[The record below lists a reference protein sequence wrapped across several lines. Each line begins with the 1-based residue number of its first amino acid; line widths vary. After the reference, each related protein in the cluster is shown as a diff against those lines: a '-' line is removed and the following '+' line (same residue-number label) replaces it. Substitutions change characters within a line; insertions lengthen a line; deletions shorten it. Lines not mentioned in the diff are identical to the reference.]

1 MRVCVCVC
9 ACACVHV
16 CVWVC
21 VSECVRA
28 CVCVCVC
35 VWVCVC
41 VCVCVRVSVCVW
53 VCVWWA
59 RTLHP
64 FISLNHSQLH
74 QSLPLTSSH
83 QQRVQLWMI
92 ISVHTHIRLYHMT
105 HTKKKRAA
113 TIHTYTSMDTH
124 LQALDD
130 ARLYVLQLLWCLH
143 SNVWENPPT
152 PFIKLPLNSGHHH
165 EQFPWQ
171 HTSKHWWQTKKIP
184 HGALAIYFLR
194 GTEEDFLFLL

>member
-1 MRVCVCVC
+1 MC
-9 ACACVHV
+9 
-16 CVWVC
+16 
-21 VSECVRA
+21 
-28 CVCVCVC
+28 
-35 VWVCVC
+35 
-41 VCVCVRVSVCVW
+41 

-92 ISVHTHIRLYHMT
+92 RSVHTHISFYHMT
-105 HTKKKRAA
+105 HTKNKRAA
-113 TIHTYTSMDTH
+113 TIHTYTSTDTH
-124 LQALDD
+124 LQALDG

-143 SNVWENPPT
+143 CNVWENPPT
-152 PFIKLPLNSGHHH
+152 PFIKLPLSSGHHH

-171 HTSKHWWQTKKIP
+171 HTSKHWWQSKKDPSWGFGHLLSKRNRGRRSLSTVIEVWP
-184 HGALAIYFLR
+184 ELASKLFNLPL
-194 GTEEDFLFLL
+194 EEL